1 MGWAGPE
8 GRWAQ
13 RRRGSS
19 RAGWVGAFTTWL
31 RLFFFFFPL
40 HFFFKSILFRG
51 GARAAAE
58 KRDTPARSEGFRTE
72 GKEQRRVVRLPAR
85 RGHFSRASPNSPATS
100 ARPQAALPAA
110 GSGQLQGWGAKKVCG
125 CCRRP
130 PASRPRRLAAR
141 ARPLGLARDRV
152 PPRDRHHEQAVHRQ
166 PQRERD
172 PRGLGE
178 SVCGAQDLLQRPVLG
193 QVGLCL
199 RGLPR
204 RALGNE
210 GHRNFLR

>member
-1 MGWAGPE
+1 MGWARPE

-31 RLFFFFFPL
+31 RPFFFFFSAP
-40 HFFFKSILFRG
+40 FFFKSILFRG

-100 ARPQAALPAA
+100 ARPQAALRAA

-125 CCRRP
+125 CRRRP

-141 ARPLGLARDRV
+141 ARARPLGLAKGPRPAPT
-152 PPRDRHHEQAVHRQ
+152 PP
-166 PQRERD
+166 P
-172 PRGLGE
+172 
-178 SVCGAQDLLQRPVLG
+178 
-193 QVGLCL
+193 
-199 RGLPR
+199 
-204 RALGNE
+204 
-210 GHRNFLR
+210 

>member
-1 MGWAGPE
+1 MGPE
-8 GRWAQ
+8 ASGVFP
-13 RRRGSS
+13 S
-19 RAGWVGAFTTWL
+19 RVGGGFHHVASP
-31 RLFFFFFPL
+31 FFFFFPL